1 MSATKPIPITKT
13 VAAAADPVNDR
24 MESTTPP
31 AAPLSKSLEG
41 VATQRRGSLGVASN
55 LLKSVIKI
63 FAVRTEPNL
72 SMPWQMKRQYST
84 TASGFAI
91 SEKRI
96 VTNAHAV
103 AFQTSIRVRKHGLAE
118 KFVARV
124 IGVCHQSDLAV
135 LTVEDEVF
143 WRDVDVLEFG
153 DIPDLQESI
162 TVIGYPTGGDSIS
175 VTKGVVSRVE
185 ETYYSHGNF
194 RLLAIQIDAAINP
207 GNSGGPAL
215 SMDMKV
221 VGVCFET
228 LINAENIGYIIPIP
242 VVKHFLED
250 VDRNGGAC
258 SGFCDIG
265 IQIQLMESEHIRQA
279 MGMKKEQ
286 TGILVN
292 KVYPLSDAMNTLQK
306 DDVILSIGGSPIG
319 NDGTIPFLPELRD
332 GGERVSFRF
341 SILSMFD
348 GESIPMQILRAG
360 EIKDIDV
367 KVMKPGMLA
376 AIPANQYDVI
386 PSYFIYAGMVFQ
398 VLTQPYLSQEWG
410 KEWQQKAPVR
420 FVEKALYAAKDK
432 ADQEVVIVSQ
442 ILAADINVTYQQ
454 YVPNIV
460 THVNNV
466 PIRNLR
472 HLVELV
478 EANKAP
484 FLRLDLESERVIVL
498 DASEANEQGSEIL
511 ESHNIPYI
519 KSADLR
525 RSPNSPLPIKPFAY
539 SPFLNSPSTF
549 SSSPPVKSIA
559 NLNL

>member
-1 MSATKPIPITKT
+1 
-13 VAAAADPVNDR
+13 
-24 MESTTPP
+24 
-31 AAPLSKSLEG
+31 
-41 VATQRRGSLGVASN
+41 
-55 LLKSVIKI
+55 
-63 FAVRTEPNL
+63 
-72 SMPWQMKRQYST
+72 MPWQMKRQYST

-91 SEKRI
+91 ADKRI

-103 AFQTSIRVRKHGLAE
+103 AFQTSIRVRKHGSAE

-135 LTVEDEVF
+135 LTVEDEAF
-143 WRDVDVLEFG
+143 WKDVDHLEFG
-153 DIPDLQESI
+153 DIPEMQESI

-215 SMDMKV
+215 SVDMEV

-250 VDRNGGAC
+250 VDRNKGQC

-265 IQIQLMESEHIRQA
+265 IQIQLMESEHIRLA
-279 MGMKKEQ
+279 MGMSPSQ

-292 KVYPLSDAMNTLQK
+292 KVYPLSDAMNSLQK
-306 DDVILSIGGSPIG
+306 DDVILSIAGAPIG
-319 NDGTIPFLPELRD
+319 NDGTIPFRD
-332 GGERVSFRF
+332 GGERISFRYA
-341 SILSMFD
+341 ILSLFD
-348 GESIPMQILRAG
+348 GDQIPMQILRKG
-360 EIKDIDV
+360 EITDVDV

-386 PSYFIYAGMVFQ
+386 PSYFIFAGMVFQ
-398 VLTQPYLSQEWG
+398 VLTQPFLSQEWG

-420 FVEKALYAAKDK
+420 FVEKALYAAKEK
-432 ADQEVVIVSQ
+432 TDQEIVIVAQ

-460 THVNNV
+460 THVNTV

-478 EANKAP
+478 EGNTAP
-484 FLRLDLESERVIVL
+484 FLRLDLESERVIIL
-498 DASEANEQGSEIL
+498 DSSLAITQSTEIL

-519 KSADLR
+519 KSTDLR
-525 RSPNSPLPIKPFAY
+525 KHSPSSPLPI
-539 SPFLNSPSTF
+539 L
-549 SSSPPVKSIA
+549 PVEQ
-559 NLNL
+559 L

>member
-1 MSATKPIPITKT
+1 
-13 VAAAADPVNDR
+13 
-24 MESTTPP
+24 
-31 AAPLSKSLEG
+31 L
-41 VATQRRGSLGVASN
+41 RRGSLGVQSN
-55 LLKSVIKI
+55 LLRSVIKI

-72 SMPWQMKRQYST
+72 SMPWQMKRQYSS
-84 TASGFAI
+84 TASGFAVAG
-91 SEKRI
+91 KRI

-103 AFQTSIRVRKHGLAE
+103 AFQTSIRVRKHGCAE

-135 LTVEDEVF
+135 LTVEDEMF

-175 VTKGVVSRVE
+175 VTKGVVSRIE

-215 SMDMKV
+215 SVDMKV

-228 LINAENIGYIIPIP
+228 LLNAENIGYIIPVP

-250 VDRNGGAC
+250 VDRNNGSC

-265 IQIQLMESEHIRQA
+265 IQIQLMESDHIRKA
-279 MGMKKEQ
+279 MGMSQEQ

-292 KVYPLSDAMNTLQK
+292 KVYPLSDAINVLQK
-306 DDVILSIGGSPIG
+306 DDVILSISGSPIG
-319 NDGTIPFLPELRD
+319 NDGTILFRD
-332 GGERVSFRF
+332 GGERVSFRYA
-341 SILSMFD
+341 ILHMFD
-348 GESIPMQILRAG
+348 GDSVSMQVLRNR
-360 EIKDIDV
+360 EIIDVTV

-386 PSYFIYAGMVFQ
+386 PSYFIFAGMVFQ
-398 VLTQPYLSQEWG
+398 VLTQPYLSSEWG

-420 FVEKALYAAKDK
+420 FVEKGLYAAKDK
-432 ADQEVVIVSQ
+432 PDQEVVILSQ

-466 PIRNLR
+466 PINNLR

-478 EANKAP
+478 ESNNAA

-498 DASEANEQGSEIL
+498 DAQMAASENAEIL
-511 ESHNIPYI
+511 ESHNIPYV

-525 RSPNSPLPIKPFAY
+525 RHSPSSPLPTRSLAD
-539 SPFLNSPSTF
+539 LH
-549 SSSPPVKSIA
+549 
-559 NLNL
+559 L

>member
-1 MSATKPIPITKT
+1 MTTPNPNPPTKAT
-13 VAAAADPVNDR
+13 VASAVADPLTDRMDTTMPAGGLMGKPLESAAAN
-24 MESTTPP
+24 T
-31 AAPLSKSLEG
+31 
-41 VATQRRGSLGVASN
+41 RRGSLGVNSN
-55 LLKSVIKI
+55 LLRSVIKI

-91 SEKRI
+91 SDKRI

-103 AFQTSIRVRKHGLAE
+103 AFQTSIRVRKHGSAE

-135 LTVEDEVF
+135 LTVEDESF
-143 WRDVDVLEFG
+143 WRDVDCLEFG
-153 DIPDLQESI
+153 DIPELQESI

-215 SMDMKV
+215 SLDMKV

-228 LINAENIGYIIPIP
+228 LINAENIGYIIPVP
-242 VVKHFLED
+242 VVQHFLED
-250 VDRNGGAC
+250 VQRNKGAC

-265 IQIQLMESEHIRQA
+265 IQIQLMESENIRKA
-279 MGMKKEQ
+279 MGMQKEQ

-292 KVYPLSDAMNTLQK
+292 KVYPLSDAINVLQK
-306 DDVILSIGGSPIG
+306 DDVILSIAGSPIG
-319 NDGTIPFLPELRD
+319 NDGTIPFRD
-332 GGERVSFRF
+332 GGERVSFRYA
-341 SILSMFD
+341 ILSKFD
-348 GESIPMQILRAG
+348 GDSVSMQILRKG
-360 EIKDIDV
+360 SIIDV
-367 KVMKPGMLA
+367 DVRVMKPGMLA
-376 AIPANQYDVI
+376 AIPANQYDVV

-432 ADQEVVIVSQ
+432 PDQELVILSQ

-454 YVPNIV
+454 YVPNIL
-460 THVNNV
+460 THANNT
-466 PIRNLR
+466 PIRNLQ

-478 EANKAP
+478 EANQSDT
-484 FLRLDLESERVIVL
+484 LRLDLESERVIVL
-498 DASEANEQGSEIL
+498 DASEAKTQSAEIL

-519 KSADLR
+519 KSTDLR
-525 RSPNSPLPIKPFAY
+525 RRGSLVPTSPIPVSKPFQD
-539 SPFLNSPSTF
+539 LQ
-549 SSSPPVKSIA
+549 
-559 NLNL
+559 L